1 MEKYYYT
8 FGLILVQILLFAIAL
23 LSQKW
28 NKKSVHYF
36 ILFILS
42 GILITH
48 IVVFNTDSEDIYISL
63 RYVKNFV
70 EGKGLVFNTFDKV
83 EGYSDFLWVM
93 LIAGIHKVLNS
104 DIPLTARYLSLVV
117 SVLALLYT
125 YFLSFKLT
133 QNKLIS
139 YLATFLVSINGSFAC
154 YGLAGLENPLFA
166 LFILMIINYT
176 VEKKWWLVGL
186 LIALMTMTRPEG
198 FIVYLPVAAYILIQK
213 NALQEKIKI
222 CFIIGVIAAITVLPW
237 TIWRVAYYGYFI
249 PNTIAAKEGMDLFF
263 QLKIGVNYSAYFFLI
278 FSESLLF
285 LFLLPVISFLY
296 TQQKFKSIFRDKLL
310 ILLVLIAIILSVFYT
325 YAGGDWMPGWRFYAS
340 LIPLF
345 CIIVAVIWNN
355 YIFKA
360 DTQPTLL
367 KSIWITI
374 IFAFCGYVQ
383 VKDSFKNYNLIPR
396 VRVWSNQVE
405 GLKFLGKWFHNT
417 LPKNTLLA
425 TFPNGA
431 FSFYNELP
439 TIDYGGLTDNNVGR
453 FGKKRKTGTPGHI
466 THNENYVL
474 SKKPDII
481 SLMDGQG
488 FVSGIH
494 IQKDFEGYEPVSFT
508 FTNYDNPLGKYVNL
522 NIRADKKEAII
533 KYLLQDKNVKLV
545 KVPTL

>member
-1 MEKYYYT
+1 MEKSY
-8 FGLILVQILLFAIAL
+8 FMLGLLLVQVLLFTIAL

-28 NKKSVHYF
+28 NKKPIHYF

-42 GILITH
+42 SILITH
-48 IVVFNTDSEDIYISL
+48 IIAFNTDSEDIYISL

-70 EGKGLVFNTFDKV
+70 EGNGLVFNTFDKV

-93 LIAGIHKVLNS
+93 LIAGIHKILNS
-104 DIPLTARYLSLVV
+104 DIPLTARYLSFIF
-117 SVLALLYT
+117 SVIALLYT
-125 YFLSFKLT
+125 YFLAFKLT

-139 YLATFLVSINGSFAC
+139 YLVTFLVSINGSFAC
-154 YGLAGLENPLFA
+154 YGLAGLENPLYA
-166 LFILMIINYT
+166 LFILIIINYT
-176 VEKKWWLVGL
+176 VEQKWWQVGL
-186 LIALMTMTRPEG
+186 LISLMTMTRPEG
-198 FIVYLPVAAYILIQK
+198 FVIYFPIALYVF
-213 NALQEKIKI
+213 LQERVLFEKMKI
-222 CFIIGVIAAITVLPW
+222 CFLIGIIAAIPVLPW
-237 TIWRVAYYGYFI
+237 TIWRVLYYGYFI

-263 QLKIGVNYSAYFFLI
+263 QLKTGTIYTVYFLLI
-278 FSESLLF
+278 VSESLLV

-310 ILLVLIAIILSVFYT
+310 ILAVSIAIIFSAFYT

-345 CIIVAVIWNN
+345 SIILAVIWND
-355 YIFKA
+355 YIFKT
-360 DTQPTLL
+360 DSQPTLL

-374 IFAFCGYVQ
+374 IFTFCGYVQ
-383 VKDSFKNYNLIPR
+383 VKNSFKNYNLIPK

-431 FSFYNELP
+431 FSYYNELP

-453 FGKKRKTGTPGHI
+453 FGEKRKTGVPGHI
-466 THNENYVL
+466 THNEKYVL

-481 SLMDGQG
+481 SIMDGQG

-494 IQKDFEGYEPVSFT
+494 IQKDFEGYEPVTFT

-522 NIRADKKEAII
+522 NIRAEKKEAII
-533 KYLLQDKNVKLV
+533 KYLLQDKNVTLV
-545 KVPTL
+545 KMPIP